1 MEINVTTDLLRRLV
15 KARELMRKTSHP
27 QKGTSE
33 VTLNY
38 QRRLLADQFQEI
50 GILVTLLYQPKKRD

>member
-1 MEINVTTDLLRRLV
+1 MEINVTTDLLRRLI
-15 KARELMRKTSHP
+15 KARELMMKVNNP
-27 QKGTSE
+27 PEGVKE
-33 VTLNY
+33 PTLNY